1 MNVTMSQFTLIF
13 GIWMGISLGE
23 ATVDEV
29 YDLLGQYT
37 GADISDTDLEFL
49 ISFLDHKAPSSVVE
63 LCMAQ
68 MYAEAH
74 MHYAIFSQS
83 KYYTE
88 ACSFLSACNHYFE
101 GRTVAGHC

>member
-1 MNVTMSQFTLIF
+1 
-13 GIWMGISLGE
+13 MGISLGE

-37 GADISDTDLEFL
+37 GADILDTDLEFL

-63 LCMAQ
+63 LCMVQ
-68 MYAEAH
+68 MYSDAY

-83 KYYTE
+83 KYFSE
-88 ACSFLSACNHYFE
+88 DCSFMSACNHYFT
-101 GRTVAGHC
+101 GRMVVGHC